1 MTSLS
6 IGIVNGLGIRDRWA
20 SSARPL
26 PSEIFSKRLA
36 RNSLGF
42 TLLELVVVLIILSIS
57 AALLIPRV
65 GAGWKRMEDRE
76 FLQEFTQTLRSARLI
91 AMNSGEVV
99 VFRLRGS
106 ERTYG
111 IRIPPEKVVPV
122 NVDIFA
128 DTLERDPQTNDN
140 VVLFYPDGS
149 FSGRDIQVVF
159 DQQRSF
165 FISVHPIT
173 GDVQVSRKEMP

>member
-1 MTSLS
+1 
-6 IGIVNGLGIRDRWA
+6 
-20 SSARPL
+20 
-26 PSEIFSKRLA
+26 
-36 RNSLGF
+36 
-42 TLLELVVVLIILSIS
+42 
-57 AALLIPRV
+57 
-65 GAGWKRMEDRE
+65 MEDRE

-99 VFRLRGS
+99 VFRLRGN

-111 IRIPPEKVVPV
+111 IRLPPEKSVPV

-128 DTLERDPQTNDN
+128 DNLERDPRTNDN

-173 GDVQVSRKEMP
+173 GAIHLSRKETP